1 VKLKLAMATIA
12 VLAGATFMLGSTA
25 QVKPDQLVKQ
35 RQAKMTLQGKYFGP
49 LAGMAQGRVPFDAKL
64 VQQNAAFVE
73 ALSKMAWDGF
83 DPSTKDIKSRA
94 LPAVFTDTAAF
105 KEAANRME
113 SEASKLA
120 SVSKQGDEAAIKAQI
135 GAVGRACQG
144 CHDKFQEKQ

>member
-1 VKLKLAMATIA
+1 VKLKLVIATA
-12 VLAGATFMLGSTA
+12 ALLAGGAFALSSSA

-35 RQAKMTLQGKYFGP
+35 RQAKMTLQGKYFGQ

-83 DPSTKDIKSRA
+83 DPSTKGVKSRA

-105 KEAANRME
+105 KEAANRLE

-120 SVSKQGDEAAIKAQI
+120 AASKAGDEAAIKAQI
-135 GAVGRACQG
+135 GAVGKACQG